1 MVENLNDA
9 GGMSGSVLLKIR
21 HAALEKATKAI
32 KQERFELDRKLDKG
46 HISKQEYQKHLMSL
60 IIKGNKLKNERQEIE
75 DRLNGF

>member
-1 MVENLNDA
+1 MVENINNTSGI
-9 GGMSGSVLLKIR
+9 GGSAFLKIR

-46 HISKQEYQKHLMSL
+46 CISKQEYQKNLMDL

-75 DRLNGF
+75 SQLNGF